1 MSWLDLARYALLA
14 AVAIAAV
21 GAVGVFALT
30 WLLNHPK
37 D

>member
-14 AVAIAAV
+14 LVALAAVAAV
-21 GAVGVFALT
+21 GAFALA

>member
-1 MSWLDLARYALLA
+1 MSWSDLARHALLA
-14 AVAIAAV
+14 LFALAAV
-21 GAVGVFALT
+21 GAVGVFALA